1 MNIQSAASANP
12 NITPAHTRLDLT
24 GKKVVTIAELMEE
37 YSFQDVLN
45 DQYIGKDGKAIDVS
59 KLDRIPLEELLD
71 GLYTPEF
78 DTNVEN
84 GLRYQRSCF
93 DFTHSAEFAKLTA
106 AEDFTGMSDAEIYKA
121 IYEKYQYCYGKNFY
135 YADAISYP
143 MPPSDYDD
151 YNKVIRRFEKEVA
164 AALGDDKHV
173 KAARRE
179 ALYGDKSDYEVR
191 QAIIDEYDL
200 SDGMTFRELY
210 KMTYDIWEAGLDG
223 GLHNRLDDLFYDF
236 STAESRANCDN
247 IATRENF
254 LDTKVSGKYFS
265 ELQKFYANSLVS
277 SSYILP
283 EYKTTLDQ
291 ITAACGASSGGVSV
305 ESVTF
310 VSASPKKD
318 FQWLKL

>member
-1 MNIQSAASANP
+1 MNISSANP
-12 NITPAHTRLDLT
+12 YITPVHSRLDLT
-24 GKKVVTIAELMEE
+24 GKKVVTISELMEE
-37 YSFQDVLN
+37 CGFQNALN
-45 DQYIGKDGKAIDVS
+45 DQIITIDGKEYDVS
-59 KLDRIPLEELLD
+59 KMDRIPLEELLD

-78 DTNVEN
+78 SPNVEN

-135 YADAISYP
+135 YADAINYP

-164 AALGDDKHV
+164 AALGDDLGNEKHV

-210 KMTYDIWEAGLDG
+210 QMTYDIWKAGLDG

-247 IATRENF
+247 IVTREQY

-265 ELQKFYANSLVS
+265 ELQKFYDNAMLRGNG
-277 SSYILP
+277 ILP
-283 EYKTTLDQ
+283 EYSATLNQ
-291 ITAACGASSGGVSV
+291 IRAACGTSSGGISVS
-305 ESVTF
+305 S
-310 VSASPKKD
+310 VSAAPKND
-318 FQWLKL
+318 FQWIKL